1 MRSIGKVLDA
11 YFSFSEPGDTC
22 LGRILAKYNP
32 NDSYFAPMDP
42 HDSTQD
48 EHLNE
53 AMNCI
58 RGPILAQWKDNTS
71 IPFSI
76 LSLFLTSVIYHK
88 CWIKELISKN
98 AIHSF

>member
-53 AMNCI
+53 AMHQIHC
-58 RGPILAQWKDNTS
+58 PILTRFKDSDSNRCG
-71 IPFSI
+71 
-76 LSLFLTSVIYHK
+76 LLFLFLASVVHH
-88 CWIKELISKN
+88 EN
-98 AIHSF
+98 